1 MSANLKRLEQRRESL
16 TKEIETLK
24 ARLEELNAVIDLMR
38 EQQRPDLTQTL
49 NILLNNAGE
58 EGLTVE
64 EATEMG
70 GFNKS
75 SVAVTLSRMKKAG
88 RVIKRRTRYI
98 LKPPA

>member
-1 MSANLKRLEQRRESL
+1 MSANLKQLEQRRESL
-16 TKEIETLK
+16 TKQIETLN
-24 ARLEELNAVIDLMR
+24 ARLEELNAVIDLLKD
-38 EQQRPDLTQTL
+38 QQRPDLTETL
-49 NILLNNAGE
+49 NTLLNSAGE

-88 RVIKRRTRYI
+88 RVIKRDTRYI
-98 LKPPA
+98 VKPPA

>member
-16 TKEIETLK
+16 NKQIDTLA
-24 ARLEELNAVIDLMR
+24 ARLEELNTVIDLLKD
-38 EQQRPDLTQTL
+38 QQRPDLTETL
-49 NILLNNAGE
+49 NALLDGAGE

-88 RVIKRRTRYI
+88 RVVKHKTRYI